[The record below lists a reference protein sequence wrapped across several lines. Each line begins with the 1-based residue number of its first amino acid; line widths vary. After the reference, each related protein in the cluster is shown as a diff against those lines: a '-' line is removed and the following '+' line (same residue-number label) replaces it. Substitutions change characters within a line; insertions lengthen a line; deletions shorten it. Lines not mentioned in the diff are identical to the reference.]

1 MKKALMTFVVLVMM
15 TMIVLA
21 SGQPEI
27 SGNETT
33 KLVIAG
39 EAGSPQ
45 FMYFKSIGPDYTAET
60 GVELEFIELPHDNMH
75 ERFVQESI
83 SRSGSIDIFNADQ
96 PWISEFASRGWIE
109 CLDDMISEEDRA
121 DFLDSAME
129 ASSYQGRLYAIPYFI
144 HTPIVFY
151 RTDLFEEAGLTVP
164 ETWEEYRQ
172 AAIKLTNVETGVYGT
187 IIEAKQASEP
197 VTHLVDWYFQNG
209 ADFID
214 EKGNVVVD
222 SEAAKEVFDF
232 LLTMMY
238 EDGSVM
244 PGSIGYD
251 NADVHNLFMQG
262 KVAMVKNWPY
272 MYAMARDPA
281 QSLVADDFAIA
292 RQPAGKYDA
301 TAVWTWGFA
310 ISSSS
315 RNKEAAWEF
324 MKFVAGSDVAAY
336 ITPLGMP
343 SFRNSVWTD
352 ERVESAMTP
361 DMVQAYADTYAI
373 TTNNEFGLPRMTA
386 VTEARDIMGG
396 AVVYSIETKGQGP
409 ELKDMMEEAAAEVDE
424 LLKAYDEYG
433 ENYNW

>member
-172 AAIKLTNVETGVYGT
+172 AAIKLTNAETGVYGT

-281 QSLVADDFAIA
+281 QSL
-292 RQPAGKYDA
+292 
-301 TAVWTWGFA
+301 AV
-310 ISSSS
+310 
-315 RNKEAAWEF
+315 
-324 MKFVAGSDVAAY
+324 
-336 ITPLGMP
+336 L
-343 SFRNSVWTD
+343 
-352 ERVESAMTP
+352 SA
-361 DMVQAYADTYAI
+361 Q
-373 TTNNEFGLPRMTA
+373 NL
-386 VTEARDIMGG
+386 
-396 AVVYSIETKGQGP
+396 
-409 ELKDMMEEAAAEVDE
+409 
-424 LLKAYDEYG
+424 
-433 ENYNW
+433 

>member
-232 LLTMMY
+232 LLKMMY

-315 RNKEAAWEF
+315 RNKEAAWDFIEWATSSENLAAMGIQNLMPVPRHSAF
-324 MKFVAGSDVAAY
+324 EIVKADETISEKDKDAILLMSEVLDVGRNA
-336 ITPLGMP
+336 TESPVFP
-343 SFRNSVWTD
+343 SIQSEMGTVLSRIMSKQVSV
-352 ERVESAMTP
+352 E
-361 DMVQAYADTYAI
+361 Q
-373 TTNNEFGLPRMTA
+373 GLS
-386 VTEARDIMGG
+386 EAR
-396 AVVYSIETKGQGP
+396 
-409 ELKDMMEEAAAEVDE
+409 EALERIVE
-424 LLKAYDEYG
+424 
-433 ENYNW
+433 

>member
-197 VTHLVDWYFQNG
+197 VTHLVDWYFQN
-209 ADFID
+209 
-214 EKGNVVVD
+214 
-222 SEAAKEVFDF
+222 
-232 LLTMMY
+232 
-238 EDGSVM
+238 
-244 PGSIGYD
+244 
-251 NADVHNLFMQG
+251 
-262 KVAMVKNWPY
+262 
-272 MYAMARDPA
+272 R
-281 QSLVADDFAIA
+281 
-292 RQPAGKYDA
+292 
-301 TAVWTWGFA
+301 
-310 ISSSS
+310 
-315 RNKEAAWEF
+315 
-324 MKFVAGSDVAAY
+324 
-336 ITPLGMP
+336 
-343 SFRNSVWTD
+343 
-352 ERVESAMTP
+352 
-361 DMVQAYADTYAI
+361 
-373 TTNNEFGLPRMTA
+373 
-386 VTEARDIMGG
+386 
-396 AVVYSIETKGQGP
+396 
-409 ELKDMMEEAAAEVDE
+409 
-424 LLKAYDEYG
+424 
-433 ENYNW
+433 